1 MSKIFIVNAKLNILL
16 LLCAL
21 ANASAVCA
29 MEMPDGDGNQKKRP
43 RIYSDGCGNIYREE
57 PETSEKELE
66 AVESEKS
73 DGIVAMKI
81 SELSATDKFSE
92 EETIGLEVFAKKSDV
107 VKGLL
112 DRHLDLLDVDSKKD
126 IAFKRRAFIEET
138 LTSLSTNGK
147 SMEQLMNKCLAAKA
161 SYAKP
166 STIEISK
173 LKRNEKNIFKAIR
186 DNNIK
191 QVQLLL
197 ESDIN
202 VNSPSTM
209 GMTPLHL
216 AMSMG
221 SVEMVKLLLEYAP
234 SIYVRNDSGL
244 TPLDYLQDCKN
255 KALIELYSNES
266 IQALRATGRARQK
279 FKRDQLQIQRLKNY
293 EPAYNNIDVLAVTRQ
308 ERIKNDGV

>member
-1 MSKIFIVNAKLNILL
+1 MSKIFIVNVKLLL
-16 LLCAL
+16 LLCSL
-21 ANASAVCA
+21 ASVVCA
-29 MEMPDGDGNQKKRP
+29 MEMPEGDGNQRKRA
-43 RIYSDGCGNIYREE
+43 RIYSDGCGNIYPEE

-66 AVESEKS
+66 AVERKTS
-73 DGIVAMKI
+73 DGIVAMEI
-81 SELSATDKFSE
+81 SESSASGKLSK
-92 EETIGLEVFAKKSDV
+92 EETIELEVFAKKADV

-112 DRHLDLLDVDSKKD
+112 DRHLDLLDVDSVRD
-126 IAFKRRAFIEET
+126 RATNRATRRVFLEQT
-138 LTSLSTNGK
+138 LTLLSTNGE
-147 SMEQLMNKCLAAKA
+147 STEQLINNCLAAKA
-161 SYAKP
+161 SHAKP
-166 STIEISK
+166 PQISK

-186 DNNIK
+186 DNDVK

-197 ESDIN
+197 ESDID
-202 VNSPSTM
+202 VNSPSTA

-255 KALIELYSNES
+255 KALIELCSNDS